1 VPLAD
6 PHHVVVDGSN
16 LATEGRSSPSL
27 KQLDEAVR
35 AYASEDPG
43 ANIIVVVDATFEHR
57 VSEAEREEVR
67 KAMLN
72 GEVISPPA
80 GAIGRGDA
88 FVLRIAERT
97 GATVLSNDSFQE
109 FHGEHPW
116 LFDDGRLIGGKP
128 VPGVGWIFTPR
139 VPIRGPKSRAA
150 TAEVKAKL
158 DDPASAPAKAA
169 ELARAA
175 KKAAKRSGKSK
186 KAAAKVAATTIDTS
200 WPIKPTSPPPGR
212 GKVDPVVSSAIEEAV
227 EEALHP
233 PKPQKP
239 RGSSKKQAAAK
250 KSPPQKSAKA
260 KKEAPRSKTKNQ
272 AQAKPEQGNAKH
284 RKQRSAPPPAVNE
297 PLAFINFV
305 AAFSVGTTIDGE
317 VVSFTSHG
325 AMVDVPLP
333 GDGVLHCYIPLTAMG
348 SPPPTKARKVLK
360 KGEVR
365 PFVLA
370 GLDPPRRV
378 AELAL
383 PPRRRS
389 KKERDDA
396 AARAAAAPAKKT
408 SKKAVQAGS
417 AHAPAKRAP
426 RKKAATT
433 KGPLASKEA
442 SAKKPAKKAPS
453 KKAKAPASRAPAK
466 KAAEAKKLATSSAAK
481 APARKS
487 LETAG
492 NRSTAVKK
500 APAKKTSK
508 AKA

>member
-1 VPLAD
+1 
-6 PHHVVVDGSN
+6 VDGSN

-128 VPGVGWIFTPR
+128 VRGVGWIFTPR

-186 KAAAKVAATTIDTS
+186 KAAAKVAAATVDTS

-239 RGSSKKQAAAK
+239 RGSSRKHAAAK

-260 KKEAPRSKTKNQ
+260 KKDAPGRKTKNQ

-333 GDGVLHCYIPLTAMG
+333 GGGVLHCYIPLTAMG
-348 SPPPTKARKVLK
+348 TPPPTKARKVLK
-360 KGEVR
+360 KGELR

-383 PPRRRS
+383 PPRGRP
-389 KKERDDA
+389 KKERDEA
-396 AARAAAAPAKKT
+396 AAGAAAAPAKKA
-408 SKKAVQAGS
+408 SKKAVQAVTAQAS
-417 AHAPAKRAP
+417 AKRAP

-433 KGPLASKEA
+433 KGPPASKEA
-442 SAKKPAKKAPS
+442 PAKKRAKKAPS
-453 KKAKAPASRAPAK
+453 KKAKPPASRAPAK
-466 KAAEAKKLATSSAAK
+466 KAAKAKKVATSSAAK
-481 APARKS
+481 APARTS

-500 APAKKTSK
+500 APAKKASK

>member
-1 VPLAD
+1 M
-6 PHHVVVDGSN
+6 DGSN

-250 KSPPQKSAKA
+250 KPPPQKSAKA
-260 KKEAPRSKTKNQ
+260 KKDAPRSKTKNQ